1 MSTKKPEEVIT
12 TTRRSYQEQEKFFS
26 DNKAKA
32 IEKAMNTE
40 RVRYKSNA
48 NSNDFIEFLETRLS
62 LWEDIKTDTIE
73 NGRLTKGFTK
83 RYHEN
88 MYNKTNEIL
97 NSLKK

>member
-1 MSTKKPEEVIT
+1 MAKLKNPKKADLNKDGKINSYEEK
-12 TTRRSYQEQEKFFS
+12 R
-26 DNKAKA
+26 AKA